1 MFYNQI
7 FCFELFTFEQSSFK
21 RFKDLDNNG
30 NYNLFEDKIC
40 SIDILIDQTQNICKY
55 KLMWQF
61 SEFLISLR
69 SKNTPRF

>member
-7 FCFELFTFEQSSFK
+7 FCFELFTFEQ

>member
-7 FCFELFTFEQSSFK
+7 FYFELFTFEQSSFK

-30 NYNLFEDKIC
+30 NYNLFEYKIC

-69 SKNTPRF
+69 S